1 MTTPTDEPALIAAAV
16 AGGGDALDALIAR
29 YQDRVYRFGR
39 RLCGDPEAA
48 RDVTQET
55 LATMA
60 GQLASFRG
68 DASLSSWLFA
78 IARSH
83 CHKQRRRRAGAPPP
97 GGTVDLDD
105 ALDLVDP
112 GRDPAA
118 TAAGRE
124 LSRALEKA
132 LAGLED
138 NQREVVL
145 LRDVEGLSAAEVAA
159 TLGLSVMAVKSR
171 LHRGR
176 VALRDALAAVLEP
189 PAPAADGCP
198 DIAEL
203 WSRRAEGEVAAL
215 DCAAMERHLEACPRC
230 RGTCAALRQT
240 LALCQ
245 ATPAPVPPDVQAAVR
260 AAVRALASR

>member
-1 MTTPTDEPALIAAAV
+1 VTTPTDEPALIAAAV

-97 GGTVDLDD
+97 GGTVDLDRRAVVASSRGGGRGPRLRGD
-105 ALDLVDP
+105 GTPPRGLPALPRHLCGAAPDP
-112 GRDPAA
+112 GVVPGD
-118 TAAGRE
+118 AG
-124 LSRALEKA
+124 A
-132 LAGLED
+132 
-138 NQREVVL
+138 
-145 LRDVEGLSAAEVAA
+145 
-159 TLGLSVMAVKSR
+159 
-171 LHRGR
+171 
-176 VALRDALAAVLEP
+176 
-189 PAPAADGCP
+189 
-198 DIAEL
+198 
-203 WSRRAEGEVAAL
+203 
-215 DCAAMERHLEACPRC
+215 
-230 RGTCAALRQT
+230 
-240 LALCQ
+240 
-245 ATPAPVPPDVQAAVR
+245 R
-260 AAVRALASR
+260 AARRSGRGPRGGPRARRSLTAVARSIPRILCRRPSSYS